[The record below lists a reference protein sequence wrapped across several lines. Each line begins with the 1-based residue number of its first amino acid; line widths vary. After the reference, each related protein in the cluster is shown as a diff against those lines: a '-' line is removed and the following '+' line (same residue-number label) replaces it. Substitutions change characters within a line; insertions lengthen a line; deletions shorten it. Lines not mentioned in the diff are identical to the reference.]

1 MRKHCQQWVHKTQ
14 DEDKQN
20 RKKTNTENQ
29 KDEDNGQLSAH
40 ERLSVPASYQA
51 FDMLLIQARRV
62 WNHYTQANI
71 NSRKKA

>member
-40 ERLSVPASYQA
+40 ERLSVPASY
-51 FDMLLIQARRV
+51 
-62 WNHYTQANI
+62 
-71 NSRKKA
+71 

>member
-1 MRKHCQQWVHKTQ
+1 MRKQRVHKTQ

-40 ERLSVPASYQA
+40 ERLSVPASY
-51 FDMLLIQARRV
+51 
-62 WNHYTQANI
+62 
-71 NSRKKA
+71 